1 MLINTNY
8 NHHNHSHN
16 PSLCPYYSKSS
27 FVLFGPLAVLY
38 SIASH
43 CWYRLRRL
51 RPHPLPPPASLS
63 SSSSSSSSC
72 KVAIVTGSN
81 TGIGWETARTLVW
94 DYDMTVILACRSR
107 DKAVQA
113 ASRINADQP
122 PPPPPLLHAASTG
135 QNRRR
140 CRGQAIV
147 LAQPLDLSSFAS
159 VRAFA
164 AAVKE
169 RYTHIDILINN
180 AGRNTSGKSD
190 DTSKHNDGQPL
201 DPNGT
206 SRVSETVNVDE
217 NHHGTSRDGH
227 SIPFVC
233 VN

>member
-1 MLINTNY
+1 
-8 NHHNHSHN
+8 
-16 PSLCPYYSKSS
+16 
-27 FVLFGPLAVLY
+27 
-38 SIASH
+38 
-43 CWYRLRRL
+43 
-51 RPHPLPPPASLS
+51 
-63 SSSSSSSSC
+63 
-72 KVAIVTGSN
+72 
-81 TGIGWETARTLVW
+81 
-94 DYDMTVILACRSR
+94 MTVILACRSR

-201 DPNGT
+201 DLLFQSNFLGHYLLTAELMDVLVAQPPHHPTGARIIQLASVMHHFAAASISCSSSGT
-206 SRVSETVNVDE
+206 TTTMDVTRVSDWTACALAHEQPTDTYSLSKLAAILFTLALQQRYGTKQHGITAIAVNPGAV
-217 NHHGTSRDGH
+217 
-227 SIPFVC
+227 
-233 VN
+233 